1 MINVFVM
8 KKLLTVTALVAGVA
22 LFAGCMDKPEVEE
35 TTEATGVVVEETTT
49 AEVLPAEE
57 TNVATGTTEA
67 TTTTETPTPTAE

>member
-1 MINVFVM
+1 M

-49 AEVLPAEE
+49 TEVLPAEE
-57 TNVATGTTEA
+57 TTTTGTTVEA